1 MNISKNNLQRI
12 VLEEYMKEEGM
23 QLEAMSQ
30 ERYEEF
36 LAWIQKKGPRPDWLD
51 RDYGPGSHKRGKQAP
66 ANDPHVDRSAETMPF
81 PADEMPQYDDV
92 PDEEGAYDTE
102 AEAPTEDSLV
112 DQIAM
117 LVKGMDAEDVSD
129 LFQAVFM
136 KIPGVEVSSP
146 EEEPES
152 IYSPGSEGRP
162 TVGFREIKQ
171 LIRKVLEEGHY
182 HDMGGEDEMY
192 NVLDP
197 HGFEKMPDVDLIA
210 MAEKDGIEDIIVLD
224 AEDSLANR
232 EEVIAALKNV

>member
-1 MNISKNNLQRI
+1 MNISKDNLRRI
-12 VLEEYMKEEGM
+12 VLEEYMKEEGL
-23 QLEAMSQ
+23 QLEALSQ

-36 LAWIQKKGPRPDWLD
+36 MAWIQKKGPRPDWLD
-51 RDYGPGSHKRGKQAP
+51 DYGTSGKSTPAAP
-66 ANDPHVDRSAETMPF
+66 QVPPVDIHGAETEKF
-81 PADEMPQYDDV
+81 PTDNMPQYDDV

-102 AEAPTEDSLV
+102 QEAEVSSLE
-112 DQIAM
+112 DQIAA
-117 LVKGMDAEDVSD
+117 LVQGLPPEEVSD
-129 LFQAVFM
+129 LFQAVFAQ
-136 KIPGVEVSSP
+136 IPGIEMGP
-146 EEEPES
+146 AEEEPES

>member
-1 MNISKNNLQRI
+1 MNISKDNLRRI
-12 VLEEYMKEEGM
+12 VLEEYMKEEGL
-23 QLEAMSQ
+23 QLEALSQ

-36 LAWIQKKGPRPDWLD
+36 MAWIQKKGPRPDWLD
-51 RDYGPGSHKRGKQAP
+51 RDSGPGSYKRGKQAP

-81 PADEMPQYDDV
+81 SADDIPSDD
-92 PDEEGAYDTE
+92 
-102 AEAPTEDSLV
+102 APESEYSGFQNDSGSDLV
-112 DQIAM
+112 DQITM

-136 KIPGVEVSSP
+136 NIPGVEIGP
-146 EEEPES
+146 AEENPES
-152 IYSPGSEGRP
+152 LYSPGSEGRP